1 MSTAEGLTHRAV
13 GAGGT
18 IDFDLCDIG
27 VVVVGGSGQVA
38 SINARARELVGASSG
53 PDAHPGVSD
62 LEQRVQ
68 ALSADSSTDER
79 LVEVP
84 GLGSIGVRRYP
95 MDGAGGACVLLLR
108 DVRSLDGTAGILQQA
123 ARHRAFTFLAR
134 DWAHDLKGMLH
145 VIRINNALLS
155 RLLQREPTVTD
166 AAVTRCLEA
175 IPREVERL
183 DRAIEQMFSVKR
195 GDRPS
200 AFDLGATCQRVK
212 ELIAARAL
220 RHRVDV
226 VFELNGGPKD
236 VVGFEEQVESALL
249 SLIINA
255 LEAMAEQDHGKLLFS
270 AAGHAAN
277 VTVRISDTGPGMQP
291 QPGDGPWRPRLVNGP
306 RQTGLGLHVARGI
319 VESHGGRIEY
329 RPNVPRG
336 TSVELTFPT
345 AASTG
350 RL

>member
-1 MSTAEGLTHRAV
+1 LTHRSV

-27 VVVVGGSGQVA
+27 VVVVDGSGRVA
-38 SINARARELVGASSG
+38 SINARARELLSVASGLDVHAGA
-53 PDAHPGVSD
+53 SD
-62 LEQRVQ
+62 LERRVQ
-68 ALSADSSTDER
+68 ALSADPSPDER
-79 LVEVP
+79 SVEVS

-95 MDGAGGACVLLLR
+95 MEGAGEACVLLLR
-108 DVRSLDGTAGILQQA
+108 DMRSLNGTARILQQA

-155 RLLQREPTVTD
+155 RLLQREPAVTD
-166 AAVTRCLEA
+166 AAVTKCLEA

-183 DRAIEQMFSVKR
+183 DRSIEQVFSVKR
-195 GDRPS
+195 SDRPS
-200 AFDLGATCQRVK
+200 AFDLGTTCERVK
-212 ELIAARAL
+212 ELIATRAL
-220 RHRVDV
+220 RHRVEV

-255 LEAMAEQDHGKLLFS
+255 LEAMAEQEHGKLLFS
-270 AAGHAAN
+270 ALGRAPN
-277 VTVRISDTGPGMQP
+277 VTVRITDTGPGMQP
-291 QPGDGPWRPRLVNGP
+291 QPGNGPWRPRFVNGP
-306 RQTGLGLHVARGI
+306 RQTGLGLHVARAI

-329 RPNVPRG
+329 APNVPQG